1 MKCTKYLFSLALAYF
16 LIFGDC
22 VPVLA
27 QNENKKDA
35 LHRTNALDNVVMT
48 WNKNTPESE
57 MNEDVNAL
65 KKYGVS
71 INFSDVKRNSKNEIT
86 GLKVSYED
94 ENGNKGNMEINHQMP
109 ISTITFYKT
118 GNQIGFGTPNENPL
132 TQLKLM
138 DEDGNPVSEFF
149 GNNYFDREKTPKS
162 STKSKIIIKKPNKS
176 DLIIENGE
184 VISGK
189 EDYTPDEIE
198 KIKKE
203 AQINSN
209 LLGNSELDQVKE
221 FDLRDE
227 KGVREFMEKI
237 KRRIPFN
244 ENEVDEK
251 SALAA
256 AKEELIK
263 AKEELEKARLA
274 LEKVTEKKTKKK

>member
-1 MKCTKYLFSLALAYF
+1 MKFTKFFFSLALAYF
-16 LIFGDC
+16 LFFGDC
-22 VPVLA
+22 VAVLA
-27 QNENKKDA
+27 QNENKKNA
-35 LHRTNALDNVVMT
+35 LHTPNAFDNVLMT
-48 WNKNTPESE
+48 WNKNTPEAE
-57 MNEDVNAL
+57 MNDDVNAL

-71 INFSDVKRNSKNEIT
+71 IHFSDVKRNAKNEIT

-94 ENGNKGNMEINHQMP
+94 ESGNKGKMEINHQIP
-109 ISTITFYKT
+109 ISTITFYKS
-118 GNQIGFGTPNENPL
+118 GNQIGFGTPDENPL

-138 DEDGNPVSEFF
+138 DEEGNPVNEIF
-149 GNNYFDREKTPKS
+149 GSNYFDRKKTLNPS
-162 STKSKIIIKKPNKS
+162 RKSKIIIKKPNKS

-189 EDYTPDEIE
+189 EDYTPVEIE
-198 KIKKE
+198 KIKNE

-209 LLGNSELDQVKE
+209 PLGNSELDHVKE

-274 LEKVTEKKTKKK
+274 LEKVTETKTKKK

>member
-1 MKCTKYLFSLALAYF
+1 MKFTNLFFSLALAYF

-22 VPVLA
+22 VAVLA
-27 QNENKKDA
+27 QNENKK
-35 LHRTNALDNVVMT
+35 NASHTPNDFDNVVMT
-48 WNKNTPESE
+48 WNKNTPEAE
-57 MNEDVNAL
+57 MNDDVNAL

-71 INFSDVKRNSKNEIT
+71 IHFSDVKRNSKNEIT

-94 ENGNKGNMEINHQMP
+94 ESGNKGKMEINHQMP
-109 ISTITFYKT
+109 ISTITFYKS
-118 GNQIGFGTPNENPL
+118 GNQIGFGTPDENPL
-132 TQLKLM
+132 TQLQLM
-138 DEDGNPVSEFF
+138 DEEGNPVSEFF
-149 GNNYFDREKTPKS
+149 GNNYFDRKKTLNPS
-162 STKSKIIIKKPNKS
+162 RKSKIIIKKPNKS

-184 VISGK
+184 VIAGK

-209 LLGNSELDQVKE
+209 PLGNSELDQVKE
-221 FDLRDE
+221 FDLREE

-274 LEKVTEKKTKKK
+274 LEKVAETKTKKK